1 MQCHKWLPT
10 AYWYSWGS
18 WALLALAKR
27 GRARPSQKESNRKA
41 PDRKAG
47 AFLLSGRVLKELF
60 EVTGADLVLEA
71 LEEEGVDLIFGYPGG
86 ANLPIYQ
93 RLPEHPKLK
102 HILVRHEQGAAHM
115 ADGYARACG
124 RPGVVFATSGPGALN
139 LVTGLCTAYMDSVPM
154 IAITGQVNSTQ
165 VGRDAFQESDVIGA
179 TSSVTKHSYLVT
191 DIAQLPRVIH
201 EAFHIATTGRPGPVL
216 IDICKDVQM
225 AEAESAPRAPF
236 RLAGYHL
243 NGHVKLED
251 AKVAAQALARA
262 ERPVILAGHGV
273 LLSHAEQALLDV
285 AEKSG
290 VPVGT
295 TLLGIGGFPVNHPLS
310 LHMTGF
316 MGTGW
321 CLKAVQNADVL
332 MMVGMRVDD
341 RVTARLADFAPKV
354 TTFIHVDIDG
364 SEMGKNVRPHI
375 ELVADAR
382 NALEAIL
389 PHIDSVDERRGA
401 WLTQID
407 AWREEHP
414 LRYTHSNGHL
424 QPQDVLIDMYKRCR
438 NEAVVVADVGQ
449 NQIWAALWWNYDRPG
464 LFINSGGAGTMGFA
478 LPAAI
483 GAKFARPDLDV
494 WCVAGEGGFV
504 MTAQE
509 LSVAVEH
516 QLDIK
521 IVLLNNFSLGMV
533 RQFQDDFYGG
543 VRSQVELTHIPDF
556 VKLADAY
563 GLPGVRVDKLAD
575 VGPAMDAAVR
585 TKGPFLIDF
594 RIDPEANV
602 YPIVPLGESLN
613 DFWEAPQQ

>member
-1 MQCHKWLPT
+1 M
-10 AYWYSWGS
+10 
-18 WALLALAKR
+18 
-27 GRARPSQKESNRKA
+27 
-41 PDRKAG
+41 
-47 AFLLSGRVLKELF
+47 
-60 EVTGADLVLEA
+60 TGADLVLEA
-71 LEEEGVDLIFGYPGG
+71 LVEEGVDLIFGYPGG

-93 RLPEHPKLK
+93 RLPDHPKLR

-154 IAITGQVNSTQ
+154 IAITGQVNSAQ

-179 TSSVTKHSYLVT
+179 TGSVTKHSYLVT
-191 DIAQLPRVIH
+191 DISQLPRVIH

-225 AEAESAPRAPF
+225 AEAERAPREDFHIP
-236 RLAGYHL
+236 GYQL
-243 NGHVKLED
+243 NGHVNLD
-251 AKVAAQALARA
+251 LAQAAATALAGA

-273 LLSHAEQALLDV
+273 LLSHAEEALLQL
-285 AEKSG
+285 AEKAG

-354 TTFIHVDIDG
+354 KTFIHVDIDG

-382 NALEAIL
+382 QALEAML
-389 PHIDSVDERRGA
+389 PHIDSLHEDRGR
-401 WLTQID
+401 WLAQVD
-407 AWREEHP
+407 AWREDHP

-424 QPQDVLIDMYKRCR
+424 QPQDVLIDMYRRCR

-483 GAKFARPDLDV
+483 GAKFARPDVPV

-516 QLDIK
+516 QLNIK

-543 VRSQVELTHIPDF
+543 VRSQVDLTHMPDF
-556 VKLADAY
+556 VKLAEAY
-563 GLPGVRVDKLAD
+563 GLPAVRVEKLSD
-575 VGPAMDAAVR
+575 VRSAMDGAERA
-585 TKGPFLIDF
+585 TGPFLIDF

-602 YPIVPLGESLN
+602 YPIVPLGKGLN
-613 DFWEAPQQ
+613 DFWEAPIGG

>member
-1 MQCHKWLPT
+1 M
-10 AYWYSWGS
+10 
-18 WALLALAKR
+18 
-27 GRARPSQKESNRKA
+27 
-41 PDRKAG
+41 
-47 AFLLSGRVLKELF
+47 
-60 EVTGADLVLEA
+60 VLEA
-71 LEEEGVDLIFGYPGG
+71 LEREGVEHIFGYPGG

-93 RLPEHPKLK
+93 HLPEHPKLK

-115 ADGYARACG
+115 ADGYARAG
-124 RPGVVFATSGPGALN
+124 GKPGVVFATSGPGALN

-154 IAITGQVNSTQ
+154 IAITGQVPSTV

-191 DIAQLPRVIH
+191 KIDQLPRVIH

-216 IDICKDVQM
+216 IDICRDVQQ
-225 AEAESAPRAPF
+225 AEADRVTPE
-236 RLAGYHL
+236 RLEIPGYRL
-243 NGHVKLED
+243 NGHVDLD
-251 AKVAAQALARA
+251 GARRAARALAAA

-273 LLSHAEQALLDV
+273 LLSHAERQLQAL
-285 AEKSG
+285 AEAAAA
-290 VPVGT
+290 PVGT
-295 TLLGIGGFPVNHPLS
+295 TLLGIGAFPVKHPLS

-321 CLKAVQNADVL
+321 NLNAVQNADVL

-341 RVTARLADFAPKV
+341 RVTAKLAGFAPNVK
-354 TTFIHVDIDG
+354 TFIHVDIDG
-364 SEMGKNVRPHI
+364 SEMGKNVRPHV
-375 ELVADAR
+375 ELVADAKV
-382 NALEAIL
+382 ALEAIL
-389 PHIDSVDERRGA
+389 PQLGALNPGRAA
-401 WLTQID
+401 WLRQID
-407 AWREEHP
+407 RWREEHP
-414 LRYTHSNGHL
+414 LRYKSSNGRL
-424 QPQDVLIDMYKRCR
+424 QPQDVLIDMYRRAKS
-438 NEAVVVADVGQ
+438 EAIVVADVGQ

-464 LFINSGGAGTMGFA
+464 LFINSGGSGTMGYA

-483 GAKFARPDLDV
+483 GAKFARPELSV

-516 QLDIK
+516 QLDVK

-543 VRSQVELTHIPDF
+543 VRSQVDLTHMPDF
-556 VKLADAY
+556 VKLSEAY
-563 GLPGVRVDKLAD
+563 GMPALRVERFEDIA
-575 VGPAMDAAVR
+575 PSFDAAER

-602 YPIVPLGESLN
+602 YPIVPLGKSLN
-613 DFWEAPQQ
+613 EFWEAPEK

>member
-1 MQCHKWLPT
+1 M
-10 AYWYSWGS
+10 
-18 WALLALAKR
+18 
-27 GRARPSQKESNRKA
+27 
-41 PDRKAG
+41 
-47 AFLLSGRVLKELF
+47 
-60 EVTGADLVLEA
+60 VLEA
-71 LEEEGVDLIFGYPGG
+71 LEREGVEFIFGYPGG

-93 RLPEHPKLK
+93 HLPEHPKLK

-124 RPGVVFATSGPGALN
+124 KPGVVFATSGPGALN

-191 DIAQLPRVIH
+191 SIDQLPRVIH

-216 IDICKDVQM
+216 IDICKDVQQ
-225 AEAESAPRAPF
+225 AEAERVTPE
-236 RLAGYHL
+236 RLEIPGYKL
-243 NGHVKLED
+243 NGHVDLGDAEKA
-251 AKVAAQALARA
+251 AKVLSSA

-273 LLSHAEQALLDV
+273 LLSHAERELMQL
-285 AEKSG
+285 AEKAG

-295 TLLGIGGFPVNHPLS
+295 TLLGIGAFPVQHPLS

-321 CLKAVQNADVL
+321 NLKAVQNADVL

-341 RVTARLADFAPKV
+341 RVTARLADFAPRVK
-354 TTFIHVDIDG
+354 TFIHVDIDG
-364 SEMGKNVRPHI
+364 SEMGKNVRSHI

-382 NALEAIL
+382 NAIEAMI
-389 PHIDSVDERRGA
+389 PHVGQLDAGRGR
-401 WLTQID
+401 WLAQID

-414 LRYTHSNGHL
+414 LRFNRSNGHL
-424 QPQDVLIDMYKRCR
+424 QPQDVLIDMYRRCR
-438 NEAVVVADVGQ
+438 SEAIVVADVGQ

-483 GAKFARPDLDV
+483 GAKFGRPELPV

-516 QLDIK
+516 QLDVK
-521 IVLLNNFSLGMV
+521 IMILNNSSLGMV

-543 VRSQVELTHIPDF
+543 VRSQVDLTHMPDF

-563 GLPGVRVDKLAD
+563 GMPAIRVDRLAD
-575 VGPAMDAAVR
+575 VAPAMDAAER

-602 YPIVPLGESLN
+602 YPIVPLGKSLN
-613 DFWEAPQQ
+613 DFWEAPDK

>member
-1 MQCHKWLPT
+1 MI
-10 AYWYSWGS
+10 
-18 WALLALAKR
+18 
-27 GRARPSQKESNRKA
+27 
-41 PDRKAG
+41 
-47 AFLLSGRVLKELF
+47 
-60 EVTGADLVLEA
+60 LEA
-71 LEEEGVDLIFGYPGG
+71 LEREGVEFIFGYPGG

-93 RLPEHPKLK
+93 HLPDHPQLN

-124 RPGVVFATSGPGALN
+124 KPGVVFATSGPGALN

-191 DIAQLPRVIH
+191 HIDQLPRVIH

-216 IDICKDVQM
+216 IDVCKDVQM
-225 AEAESAPRAPF
+225 AEAERITPE
-236 RLAGYHL
+236 RLEIPGYQL
-243 NGHVKLED
+243 NGHVHLD
-251 AKVAAQALARA
+251 HARQAAQALANA

-273 LLSHAEQALLDV
+273 LLSRAERELLQL
-285 AEKSG
+285 AEKAG
-290 VPVGT
+290 APVGT
-295 TLLGIGGFPVNHPLS
+295 TLLGIGAFPVQHPLS

-354 TTFIHVDIDG
+354 KTFIHVDIDG

-382 NALEAIL
+382 NALEAML
-389 PHIDSVDERRGA
+389 PHIGKLDAGRGQ
-401 WLTQID
+401 WLAQID

-424 QPQDVLIDMYKRCR
+424 QPQDVLVDMYKRCR
-438 NEAVVVADVGQ
+438 SQAIVVADVGQ

-483 GAKFARPDLDV
+483 GAKFGRPDMPV

-516 QLDIK
+516 KLDVK

-543 VRSQVELTHIPDF
+543 VRSQVDLTHMPDF

-563 GLPGVRVDKLAD
+563 GLPAIRVDRLED
-575 VGPAMDAAVR
+575 VSAAMDAAER

-602 YPIVPLGESLN
+602 YPIVPLGKSLN
-613 DFWEAPQQ
+613 DFWEAPDQ

>member
-1 MQCHKWLPT
+1 M
-10 AYWYSWGS
+10 
-18 WALLALAKR
+18 
-27 GRARPSQKESNRKA
+27 
-41 PDRKAG
+41 
-47 AFLLSGRVLKELF
+47 
-60 EVTGADLVLEA
+60 VLEA
-71 LEEEGVDLIFGYPGG
+71 LEREGVDLIFGYPGG

-93 RLPEHPKLK
+93 RLPDHPKLK

-191 DIAQLPRVIH
+191 KIDQLPRVIH
-201 EAFHIATTGRPGPVL
+201 EAFHIANTGRPGPVL

-225 AEAESAPRAPF
+225 AEAENVPPE
-236 RLAGYHL
+236 RLQIPGYRL
-243 NGHVKLED
+243 NGHIDLES
-251 AKVAAQALARA
+251 ARAAAVALAGA
-262 ERPVILAGHGV
+262 ERPVVLAGHGV
-273 LLSHAEQALLDV
+273 LLSHAEAALREL
-285 AEKSG
+285 AEKAAA
-290 VPVGT
+290 PVGT
-295 TLLGIGGFPVNHPLS
+295 TLLGIGAFPVNHPLS

-321 CLKAVQNADVL
+321 NLKAVQNADVL

-354 TTFIHVDIDG
+354 KTFIHIDIDG

-375 ELVADAR
+375 ELVADAKQAL
-382 NALEAIL
+382 NAML
-389 PHIDSVDERRGA
+389 PHLPEPEKSRGT
-401 WLTQID
+401 WLAQID

-438 NEAVVVADVGQ
+438 SEAIVVADVGQ

-464 LFINSGGAGTMGFA
+464 LFLNSGGSGTMGFA

-483 GAKFARPDLDV
+483 GAKFARPELPV

-516 QLDIK
+516 QLDVK

-543 VRSQVELTHIPDF
+543 VRSQVDLTHMPDF

-563 GLPGVRVDKLAD
+563 GMPAVRVDKFAD
-575 VGPAMDAAVR
+575 IGPAMDAAER

-602 YPIVPLGESLN
+602 YPIVPLGKTLN
-613 DFWEAPQQ
+613 DFWEAPDQ

>member
-1 MQCHKWLPT
+1 MI
-10 AYWYSWGS
+10 
-18 WALLALAKR
+18 
-27 GRARPSQKESNRKA
+27 
-41 PDRKAG
+41 
-47 AFLLSGRVLKELF
+47 
-60 EVTGADLVLEA
+60 LEA
-71 LEEEGVDLIFGYPGG
+71 LEREGVEYIFGYPGG

-93 RLPEHPKLK
+93 HLPEHPKLR

-115 ADGYARACG
+115 ADGFARASG
-124 RPGVVFATSGPGALN
+124 KPGVVFATSGPGALN
-139 LVTGLCTAYMDSVPM
+139 LITGLCTAYMDSVPM
-154 IAITGQVNSTQ
+154 VAITGQVPSTV

-191 DIAQLPRVIH
+191 KIDQLPRVIH

-216 IDICKDVQM
+216 IDICRDVQQAD
-225 AEAESAPRAPF
+225 AERVTPE
-236 RLAGYHL
+236 RLEIPGYRL
-243 NGHVKLED
+243 NGHVDLGQ
-251 AKVAAQALARA
+251 ARQAAEALAGA

-273 LLSHAEQALLDV
+273 LLSHAERELQDL
-285 AEKSG
+285 AEAAAA
-290 VPVGT
+290 PTGT
-295 TLLGIGGFPVNHPLS
+295 TLLGIGAFPVQHPLS

-321 CLKAVQNADVL
+321 NLNAVQNADVL

-341 RVTARLADFAPKV
+341 RVTAKLAGFAPRVK
-354 TTFIHVDIDG
+354 TFIHVDIDG

-382 NALEAIL
+382 QALAAML
-389 PHIDSVDERRGA
+389 PYVGELDQGRAE
-401 WLTQID
+401 WLNQID

-414 LRYTHSNGHL
+414 LRYKRSNGRL
-424 QPQDVLIDMYKRCR
+424 QPQDVLIDMYRR
-438 NEAVVVADVGQ
+438 ARSEAIVVADVGQ

-483 GAKFARPDLDV
+483 GAKFARPDVPV

-516 QLDIK
+516 QLDVK

-543 VRSQVELTHIPDF
+543 VRSQVDLTHMPDF
-556 VKLADAY
+556 VKLAEAY
-563 GLPGVRVDKLAD
+563 GLPAIRVDRLED
-575 VGPAMDAAVR
+575 VAAAFDAAER
-585 TKGPFLIDF
+585 TRGPFLIDF

-602 YPIVPLGESLN
+602 YPIVPIGKSLN
-613 DFWEAPQQ
+613 EFWEAES

>member
-1 MQCHKWLPT
+1 MI
-10 AYWYSWGS
+10 
-18 WALLALAKR
+18 
-27 GRARPSQKESNRKA
+27 
-41 PDRKAG
+41 
-47 AFLLSGRVLKELF
+47 
-60 EVTGADLVLEA
+60 LEA
-71 LEEEGVDLIFGYPGG
+71 LEREGVEYIFGYPGG

-93 RLPEHPKLK
+93 HLHEHPKLK

-115 ADGYARACG
+115 ADGFARASG
-124 RPGVVFATSGPGALN
+124 KPGVVFATSGPGALN

-154 IAITGQVNSTQ
+154 IAITGQVPSTV

-191 DIAQLPRVIH
+191 KIDQLPRVIH

-216 IDICKDVQM
+216 IDICRDVQQAD
-225 AEAESAPRAPF
+225 AERVTTE
-236 RLAGYHL
+236 RLEIPGYRL
-243 NGHVKLED
+243 NGHIDLEQ
-251 AKVAAQALARA
+251 ARQTAEALAGA

-273 LLSHAEQALLDV
+273 LLSHAERALQDL
-285 AEKSG
+285 AEAAAA
-290 VPVGT
+290 PTGT
-295 TLLGIGGFPVNHPLS
+295 TLLGIGAFPVQHPLS

-321 CLKAVQNADVL
+321 NLNAVQNADVL

-341 RVTARLADFAPKV
+341 RVTAKLAGFAPKV
-354 TTFIHVDIDG
+354 KTFIHVDIDG

-382 NALEAIL
+382 QALAAML
-389 PHIDSVDERRGA
+389 PYVGELNQGRAA
-401 WLTQID
+401 WLNQID

-414 LRYTHSNGHL
+414 LRFKRSNGRL
-424 QPQDVLIDMYKRCR
+424 QPQDVLIDMYRR
-438 NEAVVVADVGQ
+438 ARSEAIVVADVGQ

-483 GAKFARPDLDV
+483 GAKFARPDVPV

-516 QLDIK
+516 QLDVK

-543 VRSQVELTHIPDF
+543 VRSQVDLTHMPDF
-556 VKLADAY
+556 VKLAEAY
-563 GLPGVRVDKLAD
+563 GLPAIRVDRLED
-575 VGPAMDAAVR
+575 VAPAFDAAER
-585 TKGPFLIDF
+585 TRGPFLIDF

-602 YPIVPLGESLN
+602 YPIVPIGKSLN
-613 DFWEAPQQ
+613 EFWEAPES

>member
-1 MQCHKWLPT
+1 MI
-10 AYWYSWGS
+10 
-18 WALLALAKR
+18 
-27 GRARPSQKESNRKA
+27 
-41 PDRKAG
+41 
-47 AFLLSGRVLKELF
+47 
-60 EVTGADLVLEA
+60 LEA
-71 LEEEGVDLIFGYPGG
+71 LEREGVEHIFGYPGG

-93 RLPEHPKLK
+93 HLPEHPRLK

-115 ADGYARACG
+115 ADGYARASG

-154 IAITGQVNSTQ
+154 IAITGQVPSTV

-191 DIAQLPRVIH
+191 NIGQLPRVIH

-216 IDICKDVQM
+216 IDVCRDVQQ
-225 AEAESAPRAPF
+225 ANADQVTPE
-236 RLAGYHL
+236 RLDIPGYRL
-243 NGHVKLED
+243 NGHVDLD
-251 AKVAAQALARA
+251 GARQAAAALTSAKQ
-262 ERPVILAGHGV
+262 PVILSGHGV
-273 LLSHAEQALLDV
+273 ILSHAESQLQAL
-285 AEKSG
+285 AEAA
-290 VPVGT
+290 VTPVGT
-295 TLLGIGGFPVNHPLS
+295 TLLGIGGFPVQHPLS

-316 MGTGW
+316 MGTGY

-341 RVTARLADFAPKV
+341 RVTAKLAEFAPKV
-354 TTFIHVDIDG
+354 KTFIHVDIDG

-375 ELVADAR
+375 ELVADAKA
-382 NALEAIL
+382 ALSAIL
-389 PHIDSVDERRGA
+389 PHLGEVDPDRRQ

-407 AWREEHP
+407 RWREEHP
-414 LRYTHSNGHL
+414 LRYKHSNGQL
-424 QPQDVLIDMYKRCR
+424 QPQDVLIDMYRR
-438 NEAVVVADVGQ
+438 ANNEAIVVADVGQ

-483 GAKFARPDLDV
+483 GAKFGRPDVPV

-516 QLDIK
+516 QLDVK

-543 VRSQVELTHIPDF
+543 VRSQVDLTHMPDF
-556 VKLADAY
+556 VKLAEAY
-563 GLPGVRVDKLAD
+563 GMPALRVDRFEDIA
-575 VGPAMDAAVR
+575 PSFDAAQR

-602 YPIVPLGESLN
+602 YPIVPLGKSLN
-613 DFWEAPQQ
+613 EFWEAPDA

>member
-1 MQCHKWLPT
+1 MI
-10 AYWYSWGS
+10 
-18 WALLALAKR
+18 
-27 GRARPSQKESNRKA
+27 
-41 PDRKAG
+41 
-47 AFLLSGRVLKELF
+47 
-60 EVTGADLVLEA
+60 LEA
-71 LEEEGVDLIFGYPGG
+71 LEREGVEYIFGYPGG

-93 RLPEHPKLK
+93 HLHEHPKLK

-124 RPGVVFATSGPGALN
+124 KPGVVLATSGPGALN
-139 LVTGLCTAYMDSVPM
+139 LVTGLATAYMDSVPM
-154 IAITGQVNSTQ
+154 IAITGQVASTQ
-165 VGRDAFQESDVIGA
+165 VGRDAFQETDVIGA

-191 DIAQLPRVIH
+191 NIAQLPRVIH

-216 IDICKDVQM
+216 IDICKDVQQAD
-225 AEAESAPRAPF
+225 AERITPE
-236 RLAGYHL
+236 RLEIPGYQL
-243 NGHVKLED
+243 NGHVDLDRARE
-251 AKVAAQALARA
+251 AAQALAGA

-273 LLSHAEQALLDV
+273 LLSRAEPELRAF
-285 AEKSG
+285 AEKAG
-290 VPVGT
+290 APVGT
-295 TLLGIGGFPVNHPLS
+295 TLLGIGAFPVNHPLS

-321 CLKAVQNADVL
+321 NLKAVQNADVL

-354 TTFIHVDIDG
+354 KTFIHIDIDS

-382 NALEAIL
+382 NALEAMT
-389 PHIDSVDERRGA
+389 PHVGALHEDRGL
-401 WLTQID
+401 WLAQID

-414 LRYTHSNGHL
+414 LKYTHSNGKL
-424 QPQDVLIDMYKRCR
+424 QPQDVLIDMYRRCR
-438 NEAVVVADVGQ
+438 NEAIVVADVGQ

-464 LFINSGGAGTMGFA
+464 MFLNSGGSGTMGFA

-483 GAKFARPDLDV
+483 GAKFGRPDKAV

-516 QLDIK
+516 QLDVK

-543 VRSQVELTHIPDF
+543 VRSQSDLTHMPDF
-556 VKLADAY
+556 VKLSDAY
-563 GLPGVRVDKLAD
+563 GMPAIRVDRLEEIA
-575 VGPAMDAAVR
+575 PALDAAEKTR
-585 TKGPFLIDF
+585 GPFLIDF

-602 YPIVPLGESLN
+602 YPIVPLGKSLN
-613 DFWEAPQQ
+613 DFWEAPN

>member
-1 MQCHKWLPT
+1 
-10 AYWYSWGS
+10 
-18 WALLALAKR
+18 
-27 GRARPSQKESNRKA
+27 
-41 PDRKAG
+41 
-47 AFLLSGRVLKELF
+47 
-60 EVTGADLVLEA
+60 VTGADLVLEA
-71 LEEEGVDLIFGYPGG
+71 LEQEGVDLIFGYPGG

-225 AEAESAPRAPF
+225 AEAERTPRTP
-236 RLAGYHL
+236 LSIPGYQL
-243 NGHVKLED
+243 NGHVKLQD
-251 AKVAAQALARA
+251 AKVAAQALAHA

-273 LLSHAEQALLDV
+273 LLSHAEQALLDL
-285 AEKSG
+285 AEKAG

-382 NALEAIL
+382 NALEAML
-389 PHIDSVDERRGA
+389 PHVDSIDEGRGA

-424 QPQDVLIDMYKRCR
+424 QPQDVLIDMYRRCR
-438 NEAVVVADVGQ
+438 SEAVVVADVGQ

-543 VRSQVELTHIPDF
+543 VRSQVDLTHIPDF

-575 VGPAMDAAVR
+575 VGAAMDAAQR

-602 YPIVPLGESLN
+602 YPIVPLGKSLN

>member
-1 MQCHKWLPT
+1 M
-10 AYWYSWGS
+10 
-18 WALLALAKR
+18 
-27 GRARPSQKESNRKA
+27 
-41 PDRKAG
+41 
-47 AFLLSGRVLKELF
+47 
-60 EVTGADLVLEA
+60 VLEA
-71 LEEEGVDLIFGYPGG
+71 LEREGVEYIFGYPGG

-93 RLPEHPKLK
+93 HLHEFPKLK

-115 ADGYARACG
+115 ADGYARAGG

-139 LVTGLCTAYMDSVPM
+139 LVTGLCTAYMDSVP
-154 IAITGQVNSTQ
+154 IVAITGQVVSTQ

-191 DIAQLPRVIH
+191 KIDQLPRVIH

-216 IDICKDVQM
+216 IDICKDVQQ
-225 AEAESAPRAPF
+225 AEAEPIAPE
-236 RLAGYHL
+236 RLDIPGYRL
-243 NGHVKLED
+243 NGHVNLDE
-251 AKVAAQALARA
+251 ARRAAQALSQA

-273 LLSHAEQALLDV
+273 LLSHAEAQLQDLAV
-285 AEKSG
+285 AAAA
-290 VPVGT
+290 PVGT
-295 TLLGIGGFPVNHPLS
+295 TLLGIGAFPVKHPLS

-321 CLKAVQNADVL
+321 NLKAVQNADVL

-354 TTFIHVDIDG
+354 KTFIHIDIDG

-375 ELVADAR
+375 ELVADAKQ
-382 NALEAIL
+382 ALAAMR
-389 PHIDSVDERRGA
+389 PHIGA
-401 WLTQID
+401 LNGGRAEWLNQID
-407 AWREEHP
+407 RWREEHP
-414 LRYTHSNGHL
+414 LRYKHSNGQL
-424 QPQDVLIDMYKRCR
+424 QPQDVLIDMYRR
-438 NEAVVVADVGQ
+438 ADSEAIVVADVGQ

-478 LPAAI
+478 LPAAL
-483 GAKFARPDLDV
+483 GAKFARPDLPV

-516 QLDIK
+516 QLDVK

-543 VRSQVELTHIPDF
+543 VRSQVDLTHMPDF
-556 VKLADAY
+556 VKLSEAY
-563 GLPGVRVDKLAD
+563 GM
-575 VGPAMDAAVR
+575 PAMRVERFEDIAPAFDAAER
-585 TKGPFLIDF
+585 TRGPFLIDF

-602 YPIVPLGESLN
+602 YPIVPLGKSLN
-613 DFWEAPQQ
+613 EFWEMPEK

>member
-1 MQCHKWLPT
+1 M
-10 AYWYSWGS
+10 
-18 WALLALAKR
+18 
-27 GRARPSQKESNRKA
+27 
-41 PDRKAG
+41 
-47 AFLLSGRVLKELF
+47 
-60 EVTGADLVLEA
+60 VLEA
-71 LEEEGVDLIFGYPGG
+71 LEQEGVDLIFGYPGG

-93 RLPEHPKLK
+93 RLPDHPKLK

-191 DIAQLPRVIH
+191 HLSQLPHVIH

-225 AEAESAPRAPF
+225 AEAERIPRKTVDIP
-236 RLAGYHL
+236 GYHL
-243 NGHVKLED
+243 NGHVQLD
-251 AKVAAQALARA
+251 RAQVAAAALANA

-273 LLSHAEQALLDV
+273 LLSHAEDALLEL
-285 AEKSG
+285 AEKAG

-295 TLLGIGGFPVNHPLS
+295 TLLGIGAFPVNHPLS

-341 RVTARLADFAPKV
+341 RVTAKLADFAPRVK
-354 TTFIHVDIDG
+354 TFIHVDIDG

-375 ELVADAR
+375 ELVADAK
-382 NALEAIL
+382 NALEAML
-389 PHIDSVDERRGA
+389 PHVVSVDEGRGA

-424 QPQDVLIDMYKRCR
+424 QPQDVLIDMYKRCD
-438 NEAVVVADVGQ
+438 NEAIVVADVGQ

-483 GAKFARPDLDV
+483 GAKFARPDVPV

-516 QLDIK
+516 NLDIK

-543 VRSQVELTHIPDF
+543 VRSQVDLTHMPDF
-556 VKLADAY
+556 VKLAEAY
-563 GLPGVRVDKLAD
+563 GLPAVRVDKLAD
-575 VGPAMDAAVR
+575 VGPAMDAAER

-602 YPIVPLGESLN
+602 YPIVPLGKGLN
-613 DFWEAPQQ
+613 EFWEAPIGE

>member
-1 MQCHKWLPT
+1 VE
-10 AYWYSWGS
+10 GS
-18 WALLALAKR
+18 H
-27 GRARPSQKESNRKA
+27 
-41 PDRKAG
+41 
-47 AFLLSGRVLKELF
+47 RVS
-60 EVTGADLVLEA
+60 GADLVLEA

-93 RLPEHPKLK
+93 RLPNHPKLK

-225 AEAESAPRAPF
+225 AEAERTPRVPF

-251 AKVAAQALARA
+251 ARIAAHALARA

-285 AEKSG
+285 AEKAG

-295 TLLGIGGFPVNHPLS
+295 TLLGIGAFPVNHPLS

-321 CLKAVQNADVL
+321 NLKAVQNADVL

-341 RVTARLADFAPKV
+341 RVTARLADFAPQVK
-354 TTFIHVDIDG
+354 TFIHVDIDG

-389 PHIDSVDERRGA
+389 PHIDSVDEGRGA

-438 NEAVVVADVGQ
+438 NEAIVVADVGQ

-563 GLPGVRVDKLAD
+563 GLPGVRVDKLSE
-575 VGPAMDAAVR
+575 VGPAMDAAER

-602 YPIVPLGESLN
+602 YPIVPLGKGLN

>member
-1 MQCHKWLPT
+1 MI
-10 AYWYSWGS
+10 
-18 WALLALAKR
+18 
-27 GRARPSQKESNRKA
+27 
-41 PDRKAG
+41 
-47 AFLLSGRVLKELF
+47 
-60 EVTGADLVLEA
+60 LEA
-71 LEEEGVDLIFGYPGG
+71 LEREGVEYIFGYPGG

-93 RLPEHPKLK
+93 HLHEHPKLK

-124 RPGVVFATSGPGALN
+124 KPAVVFATSGPGALN

-154 IAITGQVNSTQ
+154 IAITGQVASTQ

-191 DIAQLPRVIH
+191 SIDQLPRVIH

-216 IDICKDVQM
+216 IDICKDVQQAD
-225 AEAESAPRAPF
+225 AERITPD
-236 RLAGYHL
+236 RLEIPGYQL
-243 NGHVKLED
+243 NGHVDLN
-251 AKVAAQALARA
+251 LAREAAHAVANA

-273 LLSHAEQALLDV
+273 LLSGAEPELKTF
-285 AEKSG
+285 AEKAG
-290 VPVGT
+290 APVGT
-295 TLLGIGGFPVNHPLS
+295 TLLGIGAFPVNHPLS

-321 CLKAVQNADVL
+321 NLKAVQNADVL

-341 RVTARLADFAPKV
+341 RVTAKLADFAPNVK
-354 TTFIHVDIDG
+354 TFIHIDIDG

-382 NALEAIL
+382 NALEAMTPQL
-389 PHIDSVDERRGA
+389 GPLDAGRGQ
-401 WLTQID
+401 WLAQID

-414 LRYTHSNGHL
+414 LKYTHTTPTGPL
-424 QPQDVLIDMYKRCR
+424 QPQDVLIDMYKRCDDD
-438 NEAVVVADVGQ
+438 AIVVADVGQ
-449 NQIWAALWWNYDRPG
+449 NQIWAALWWNYNRPG
-464 LFINSGGAGTMGFA
+464 LFLNSGGAGTMGFA

-483 GAKFARPDLDV
+483 GAKFARPEKAV

-543 VRSQVELTHIPDF
+543 VRSHSDLTHMPDF
-556 VKLADAY
+556 VKLSEAY
-563 GLPGVRVDKLAD
+563 GMPAVRVDRLEE
-575 VGPAMDAAVR
+575 VGPAMDKAEK

-602 YPIVPLGESLN
+602 YPIVPLGKGLN
-613 DFWEAPQQ
+613 DFWEAPEYD

>member
-1 MQCHKWLPT
+1 M
-10 AYWYSWGS
+10 
-18 WALLALAKR
+18 
-27 GRARPSQKESNRKA
+27 
-41 PDRKAG
+41 
-47 AFLLSGRVLKELF
+47 
-60 EVTGADLVLEA
+60 VLEA
-71 LEEEGVDLIFGYPGG
+71 LEREGVEYIFGYPGG

-93 RLPEHPKLK
+93 HLHEFPKLK

-154 IAITGQVNSTQ
+154 VAITGQVVSTQ

-191 DIAQLPRVIH
+191 KIDQLPRVIH

-216 IDICKDVQM
+216 IDICKDVQQAV
-225 AEAESAPRAPF
+225 AERVTPD
-236 RLAGYHL
+236 RLEIPGYRL
-243 NGHVKLED
+243 NGHVNLDE
-251 AKVAAQALARA
+251 ARRAAEALSRA
-262 ERPVILAGHGV
+262 DRPVILAGHGV
-273 LLSHAEQALLDV
+273 LLSHAEAQLQEL
-285 AEKSG
+285 AEAAAT
-290 VPVGT
+290 PVGT
-295 TLLGIGGFPVNHPLS
+295 TLLGIGAFSVKHPLS

-321 CLKAVQNADVL
+321 NLKAVQNADVL

-354 TTFIHVDIDG
+354 KTFIHIDIDG

-375 ELVADAR
+375 ELVADAKQ
-382 NALEAIL
+382 ALTAMHTHVGPLNEGRA
-389 PHIDSVDERRGA
+389 E
-401 WLTQID
+401 WLNQID
-407 AWREEHP
+407 RWREEHP
-414 LRYTHSNGHL
+414 LRYKHSNGQL
-424 QPQDVLIDMYKRCR
+424 QPQDVLIDMYRR
-438 NEAVVVADVGQ
+438 ADSEAIVVADVGQ

-478 LPAAI
+478 LPAAL
-483 GAKFARPDLDV
+483 GAKFARPDLPV

-516 QLDIK
+516 QLDVK

-543 VRSQVELTHIPDF
+543 VRSQVDLTHMPDF
-556 VKLADAY
+556 VKLSEAY
-563 GLPGVRVDKLAD
+563 GM
-575 VGPAMDAAVR
+575 PAMRVEKFEDIAPAFDAAER
-585 TKGPFLIDF
+585 TRGPFLIDF

-602 YPIVPLGESLN
+602 YPIVPLGKSLN
-613 DFWEAPQQ
+613 EFWEMPEK

>member
-1 MQCHKWLPT
+1 M
-10 AYWYSWGS
+10 
-18 WALLALAKR
+18 
-27 GRARPSQKESNRKA
+27 
-41 PDRKAG
+41 
-47 AFLLSGRVLKELF
+47 
-60 EVTGADLVLEA
+60 VLEA
-71 LEEEGVDLIFGYPGG
+71 LEREGVEYIFGYPGG

-93 RLPEHPKLK
+93 HLHEHPKLK

-115 ADGYARACG
+115 ADGYARASG
-124 RPGVVFATSGPGALN
+124 KPGVVFATSGPGALN

-191 DIAQLPRVIH
+191 KIDQLPRVIH

-216 IDICKDVQM
+216 IDICKDVQQAD
-225 AEAESAPRAPF
+225 AERVTPEFLEIP
-236 RLAGYHL
+236 GYKL
-243 NGHVKLED
+243 NGHVDLGH
-251 AKVAAQALARA
+251 AHQAARALAAA

-273 LLSHAEQALLDV
+273 LLSHAEHELRQF
-285 AEKSG
+285 AEAAAA
-290 VPVGT
+290 PVGT
-295 TLLGIGGFPVNHPLS
+295 TLLGIGAFPVKHPLS

-341 RVTARLADFAPKV
+341 RVTAKLSEFAPNAK
-354 TTFIHVDIDG
+354 TFIHIDIDG

-382 NALEAIL
+382 LALEAML
-389 PHIDSVDERRGA
+389 PHVGALNADRGK
-401 WLTQID
+401 WLAQID

-414 LRYTHSNGHL
+414 LRYKHSNGQL
-424 QPQDVLIDMYKRCR
+424 QPQDVLIDMYRR
-438 NEAVVVADVGQ
+438 ARSEAIVVADVGQ

-464 LFINSGGAGTMGFA
+464 LFINSGGSGTMGFA

-483 GAKFARPDLDV
+483 GAKFGRPDLPV

-516 QLDIK
+516 NLDIK
-521 IVLLNNFSLGMV
+521 IVILNNFSLGMV

-543 VRSQVELTHIPDF
+543 VRSQVDMTVIPDF

-563 GLPGVRVDKLAD
+563 GLPGIRVDTLEQ
-575 VGPAMDAAVR
+575 VGPAMDAAEK

-602 YPIVPLGESLN
+602 YPIVPLGKSLN
-613 DFWEAPQQ
+613 DFWEAPDQ

>member
-1 MQCHKWLPT
+1 
-10 AYWYSWGS
+10 
-18 WALLALAKR
+18 
-27 GRARPSQKESNRKA
+27 
-41 PDRKAG
+41 
-47 AFLLSGRVLKELF
+47 
-60 EVTGADLVLEA
+60 VTGADLVLEA
-71 LEEEGVDLIFGYPGG
+71 LEQEGVDLIFGYPGG

-154 IAITGQVNSTQ
+154 IAITGQVNSSQ

-225 AEAESAPRAPF
+225 ALAERTPRAPF
-236 RLAGYHL
+236 SLAGYHL
-243 NGHVKLED
+243 NGHVNLDD
-251 AKVAAQALARA
+251 AKIAAKALAHA

-285 AEKSG
+285 AEKAG

-389 PHIDSVDERRGA
+389 PHIDSVDEGRGS

-407 AWREEHP
+407 VWREEHP

-575 VGPAMDAAVR
+575 VGPAMDAAER
-585 TKGPFLIDF
+585 AKGPFLIDF

-602 YPIVPLGESLN
+602 YPIVPLGKGLN